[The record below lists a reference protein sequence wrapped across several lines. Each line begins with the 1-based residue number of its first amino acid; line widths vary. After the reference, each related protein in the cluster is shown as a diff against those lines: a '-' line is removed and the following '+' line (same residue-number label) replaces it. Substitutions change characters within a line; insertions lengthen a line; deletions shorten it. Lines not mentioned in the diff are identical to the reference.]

1 MEVQLKVLV
10 GTNVGQVL
18 KVPGPKFFIGRAE
31 DCHLRPGSDLV
42 SRHHCVLMTEGES
55 LVVRDFGSKNG
66 TQINDQRVTVESEL
80 KHGDR
85 LKVGPLEFEV
95 QFIHAPAHAKRP
107 KVHSIKEAA
116 ARTAESGVQ
125 DDMDIGD
132 WLSGSEVEDAGDTRE
147 INHADTAELDVRQTK
162 FAPSSSPAAAAKPAA
177 PPPKPVAP
185 PAPEP
190 VAAAPKPPSTDSK
203 VPGKLPPG
211 GSRPGDSHDAAAAML
226 KKLRKR

>member
-10 GTNVGQVL
+10 GSNVGQVL

-66 TQINDQRVTVESEL
+66 TQLNEQRVTVESEL

-95 QFIHAPAHAKRP
+95 QILQPAATKRP
-107 KVHSIKEAA
+107 KVTSIKEAA
-116 ARTAESGVQ
+116 VRTAESGVHE
-125 DDMDIGD
+125 DGDIGD
-132 WLSGSEVEDAGDTRE
+132 WLNSNEIQDAGDTRE
-147 INHADTAELDVRQTK
+147 INHADTAELDVRTTRM
-162 FAPSSSPAAAAKPAA
+162 PPAA
-177 PPPKPVAP
+177 PPLAPKPAP
-185 PAPEP
+185 EPEP
-190 VAAAPKPPSTDSK
+190 VAAAPAPPPAEKKPVSK
-203 VPGKLPPG
+203 FAPPPK
-211 GSRPGDSHDAAAAML
+211 SAGDSHDAASAML